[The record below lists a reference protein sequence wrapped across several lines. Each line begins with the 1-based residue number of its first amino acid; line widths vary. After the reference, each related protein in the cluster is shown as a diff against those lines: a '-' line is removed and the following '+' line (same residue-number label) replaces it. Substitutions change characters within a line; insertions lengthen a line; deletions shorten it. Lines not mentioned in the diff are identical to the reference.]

1 MRCIELPAEDAPLHR
16 SAVDAPAGDPRLV
29 ITRSFLAPR
38 ELVWRCYT
46 DPVHLVRFW
55 GPHGATNPVCEIDLR
70 VGGAWR
76 QVMRFPSGTE
86 YGYTSAYLE
95 ITRPERLVWRD
106 APEGYRFGDALPPA
120 TMITTVTLGEAAGRT
135 AVRVHVLFLTVAAR
149 DEAVRM
155 GFAVTV
161 EQGSD
166 RLDRYLETLAA
177 AAASSP
183 E

>member
-1 MRCIELPAEDAPLHR
+1 MLCIELPAEDAPLHR
-16 SAVDAPAGDPRLV
+16 SAEDAPAGDPRLV

-95 ITRPERLVWRD
+95 IARPERLVWRD
-106 APEGYRFGDALPPA
+106 APEGYRFGDPLPPPE
-120 TMITTVTLGEAAGRT
+120 MVTTLTLSEVGRFT
-135 AVRVHVLFLTVAAR
+135 TVAAR
-149 DEAVRM
+149 VECLSVAGRDEAIRN
-155 GFAVTV
+155 GFATVVTEAGDKFDV
-161 EQGSD
+161 
-166 RLDRYLETLAA
+166 YLETLAA